1 MSDATRAPPPR
12 GSRLAG
18 LALAAIGVVYGDI
31 GTSPLYTLKEA
42 FAGSHALAA
51 TPGNVLGVLSLV
63 FWSMMLVVS
72 TKYVLFILRADN
84 RGEGGILALMA
95 LAQQGLRRTTKL
107 GWLVLALGVFG
118 AGLFYGDSV
127 ITPAVSVLGALE
139 GVEVLAPAMTHW
151 IDPIAIFVLVILF
164 AMQRHGTARMGRVF
178 GPIMVAWFVAL
189 AGFGIT
195 GISRNPEVLYA
206 LNPFHALHFF
216 QTEGVIAF
224 IALGAVVLALTG
236 AEALYADMGHFG
248 KRPIRLAW
256 YSFVLP
262 ALLLNYFGQGALLL
276 ARPDTASNPFYLLL
290 PAWALM
296 PMILLATMATVI
308 ASQAVISGAFSL
320 TRSAIQLGLFAR
332 SPVRHTSD
340 EHAGQIYM
348 PVVNWGLLIAVIA
361 AVLGFKSSTNLAAA
375 YGIAVTGTMVITS
388 ILFLIVARR
397 LWHWPRWLVA
407 LTGVLFLSVDLAFFG
422 ANALKLLHGGWFP
435 LVVGGGVFVVM
446 MTWRR
451 GRQLVVAKLERGSG
465 LSLPQFVSMIAENPP
480 HRVEGTAV
488 FLTAAH
494 EGVPPALLHNL
505 KHNQVLHEFNVV
517 LTVITED
524 IPRVERAR
532 QVAIEPLGYGFHR
545 MWVRYGFAEQPHIPD
560 AIANS
565 GWQGLGLDPTR
576 TTYFLSQ
583 ERILTSNRPGM
594 ARWREQLFAFMA
606 RNASPLPDFFRIP
619 RNRIVELGSVVE
631 I

>member
-1 MSDATRAPPPR
+1 MSDDARHPAPQ
-12 GSRLAG
+12 GGRLAG
-18 LALAAIGVVYGDI
+18 LALAAVGVVFGDI

-42 FAGSHALAA
+42 FAGSHALPA
-51 TPGNVLGVLSLV
+51 TAGNVLGVLSLV

-72 TKYVLFILRADN
+72 IKYMLFVLRADN

-95 LAQQGLRRTTKL
+95 LAQQGLRSTTRM
-107 GWLVLALGVFG
+107 GSVVLALGVFG

-127 ITPAVSVLGALE
+127 ITPAVSVLSAVE
-139 GVEVLAPAMTHW
+139 GLDVLAPHLKQW
-151 IDPIAIFVLVILF
+151 IEPVTIFVLVLLF

-178 GPIMVAWFVAL
+178 GPLMIVWFLAL
-189 AGFGIT
+189 ASFGVI
-195 GISRNPEVLYA
+195 GILGDPTVLGALDPLYA
-206 LNPFHALHFF
+206 IRFF
-216 QTEGVIAF
+216 QNEGVIAF

-248 KRPIRLAW
+248 KRPIRVAW
-256 YSFVLP
+256 YGFVLP
-262 ALLLNYFGQGALLL
+262 ALLLNYLGQGALLL
-276 ARPDTASNPFYLLL
+276 RHPEAAGNPFYLMM

-296 PMILLATMATVI
+296 PMIALATAAAVI

-332 SPVRHTSD
+332 SPVRHTSE

-348 PVVNWGLLIAVIA
+348 PLVNWGLLIAVAA
-361 AVLGFKSSTNLAAA
+361 AVLGFRSSTNLAAA

-388 ILFLIVARR
+388 ILALIVARR

-407 LTGVLFLSVDLAFFG
+407 ITGVAFLSVDLAFFS

-435 LVVGGGVFVVM
+435 LVVGGAVFMVM

-451 GRQLVVAKLERGSG
+451 GRQLVVAKLEHGG
-465 LSLPQFVSMIAENPP
+465 ITLPQFVSLIADNPP

-494 EGVPPALLHNL
+494 AGVPPALLHNL
-505 KHNQVLHEFNVV
+505 KHNQVLHEFNVI

-524 IPRVERAR
+524 VPRVRRSR
-532 QVAIEPLGYGFHR
+532 QVTIEPLGYGFHR
-545 MWVRYGFAEQPHIPD
+545 MWVRYGFAEQPHIPE

-565 GWQGLGLDPTR
+565 AWQGLGIDPTR

-583 ERILTSNRPGM
+583 ERVIASRRPGM
-594 ARWREQLFAFMA
+594 ARWRENLFAFMS

>member
-1 MSDATRAPPPR
+1 MPLTTHPAPE

-18 LALAAIGVVYGDI
+18 LALAAVGVVYGDI

-51 TPGNVLGVLSLV
+51 TRDNVLGVLSLV

-95 LAQQGLRRTTKL
+95 LAQQGLRRTTRL

-127 ITPAVSVLGALE
+127 ITPAVSVLGAVEGLE
-139 GVEVLAPAMTHW
+139 VMAPTMVHW
-151 IDPIAIFVLVILF
+151 IEPISIFVLVLLF
-164 AMQRHGTARMGRVF
+164 AVQRQGTARMGRVF
-178 GPIMVAWFVAL
+178 GPIMIVWFVAL
-189 AGFGIT
+189 AGFGVAAIT
-195 GISRNPEVLYA
+195 QTPEVLAA
-206 LNPFHALHFF
+206 LNPVHALRFF
-216 QTEGVIAF
+216 QAQGTIAF

-256 YSFVLP
+256 YGFVLP
-262 ALLLNYFGQGALLL
+262 ALLLNYFGQGGLLL
-276 ARPDTASNPFYLLL
+276 ARPGAASNPFYLLL
-290 PAWALM
+290 PSWALM
-296 PMILLATMATVI
+296 PMIVLATAATVI

-340 EHAGQIYM
+340 EHIGQIYM
-348 PVVNWGLLIAVIA
+348 PLVNWGLLIAVIA
-361 AVLGFKSSTNLAAA
+361 AVLGFRSSTNLAAA

-397 LWHWPRWLVA
+397 LWHWRRWVVA

-435 LVVGGGVFVVM
+435 LVIGGGVFVVM

-451 GRQLVVAKLERGSG
+451 GRQLVVAQLEQGS
-465 LSLPQFVSMIAENPP
+465 LSLPQFVSLIAEDPP

-488 FLTAAH
+488 FLTAAQ

-505 KHNQVLHEFNVV
+505 KHNQVLHESNVV

-524 IPRVERAR
+524 IPRVDRDK
-532 QVAIEPLGYGFHR
+532 QVTIEPLGYGFHR
-545 MWVRYGFAEQPHIPD
+545 MWLRYGFAEQPHIPD

-565 GWQGLGLDPTR
+565 GWQGLGLDPAR

-583 ERILTSNRPGM
+583 ERILASNRPGM
-594 ARWREQLFAFMA
+594 ARWRDHLFAFMA